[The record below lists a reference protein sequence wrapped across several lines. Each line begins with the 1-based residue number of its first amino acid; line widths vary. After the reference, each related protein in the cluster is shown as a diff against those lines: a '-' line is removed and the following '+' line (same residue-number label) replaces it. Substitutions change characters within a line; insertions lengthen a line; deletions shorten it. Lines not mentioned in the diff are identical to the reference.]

1 MCMMFHRYMW
11 CELEEGFPFQTI
23 NYNGNNVSPPDQRG
37 RSPSAGV
44 NGRTDW
50 KAKYL
55 K

>member
-1 MCMMFHRYMW
+1 MEKR
-11 CELEEGFPFQTI
+11 FPFKTI
-23 NYNGNNVSPPDQRG
+23 NYNGSNVSPPDQRG